1 MPVTFLVDLPL
12 LQVIVFLAAAT
23 TPSITTFDVADTGAR
38 VAVPACDAV
47 IAQFP
52 RVNRFKVDPAIEQ
65 IPVDVVEKV
74 TAPPLDAVADRATVL
89 EAKFAVA
96 GGVNVI
102 VWELLVIS
110 KEDLYKS
117 EAR

>member
-12 LQVIVFLAAAT
+12 LQVIVFFTGCAT
-23 TPSITTFDVADTGAR
+23 PTIVV
-38 VAVPACDAV
+38 VAVAEAGASVEVPAWVAV
-47 IAQFP
+47 TEQFP
-52 RVNRFKVDPAIEQ
+52 LFKRVKVDPAIEQ
-65 IPVDVVEKV
+65 ISVDVVEKV
-74 TAPPLDAVADRATVL
+74 TAPPLDAVADSVTVL

-96 GGVNVI
+96 GGVNET